1 MTTAT
6 EPTLQQ
12 ALTVARRLSPRDR
25 AQLITVLVQDLTE
38 TVEPAST
45 TNQRAWDS
53 VFQLMDEIAALPH
66 HGSLSP
72 LDDLTHGRR

>member
-25 AQLITVLVQDLTE
+25 AQLITVLEQIPDWLRPADLT
-38 TVEPAST
+38 P
-45 TNQRAWDS
+45 RPPL
-53 VFQLMDEIAALPH
+53 QLGAGERNC
-66 HGSLSP
+66 
-72 LDDLTHGRR
+72 RRVQPF